1 MTQNVGTSSNQLR
14 RCPNCGSRVA
24 QEAETCYFCG
34 HDLTKAPPSR
44 RRITW
49 IDLALVVALLLLV
62 VLWWQMGSRS
72 TNHDQQAAVEISTPI
87 PDTPTGN
94 EAPVVAVLTT
104 ATPVSQSEPTPGP
117 LMVIHTVQ
125 SGDTLSSIAIQYSV
139 TVEEIQQANGL
150 TDSLIRA
157 GAELVI
163 PVPPVVSEITNQ
175 VELPTTFRY
184 TVLPGDTIVSIAV
197 RFGATVEGILQAN
210 GITASDFIRPDQILR
225 IPVDVP
231 STVTSSSE
239 SARNVPGLDTRPGSY
254 SAPGLLEPAD
264 GASLPRAE
272 EVIFRWLSV
281 DLLAP
286 NEWYVL
292 RIWPVEGSVGLW
304 PAVWTKATS
313 HRLQPDAA
321 PATSAAMQ
329 YGWQVTVVRIL
340 PDEGEGRGIQA
351 ASTPSDVRNF
361 TWR

>member
-1 MTQNVGTSSNQLR
+1 MTQNVGTTSNRLR

-34 HDLTKAPPSR
+34 HDLTKAAPSR

-49 IDLALVVALLLLV
+49 VDLALVVALLLLV
-62 VLWWQMGSRS
+62 GFWWQLGNRSGSS
-72 TNHDQQAAVEISTPI
+72 DGPTEVAVN
-87 PDTPTGN
+87 TPTPGTPAPN
-94 EAPVVAVLTT
+94 EAPAVAVLTT
-104 ATPVSQSEPTPGP
+104 ATPVSQTEPTPGP

-125 SGDTLSSIAIQYSV
+125 SGDTLSSIAIQYGV
-139 TVEEIQQANGL
+139 TVEEVQQANGL
-150 TDSLIRA
+150 KDSLIRA

-163 PVPPVVSEITNQ
+163 PVPLVVSEITNQ
-175 VELPTTFRY
+175 VDLPTTFRY

-210 GITASDFIRPDQILR
+210 GITASDFIRPDQILPM
-225 IPVDVP
+225 PVEVP

-254 SAPGLLEPAD
+254 GAPGLLEPAD
-264 GASLPRAE
+264 GAGLPRAE

-292 RIWPVEGSVGLW
+292 RIWPVEGSVGLL

-313 HRLQPDAA
+313 HRLQPDAVS
-321 PATSAAMQ
+321 ATSAAMQ

-340 PDEGEGRGIQA
+340 PDQGEGRGIQA
-351 ASTPSDVRNF
+351 ASVPSEVRNF

>member
-1 MTQNVGTSSNQLR
+1 MTQKVGTSPNQLR

-34 HDLTKAPPSR
+34 HDLTKGTPAR
-44 RRITW
+44 RRVTW
-49 IDLALVVALLLLV
+49 IDLALVMALLVLV
-62 VLWWQMGSRS
+62 AVWWQMGSRTS
-72 TNHDQQAAVEISTPI
+72 GVAGQTENL
-87 PDTPTGN
+87 
-94 EAPVVAVLTT
+94 PVVPTLDASVDSNAPAMAVLAT
-104 ATPVSQSEPTPGP
+104 ATPVSAAESTPGP

-125 SGDTLSSIAIQYSV
+125 SGETLSAIAIQYSV

-150 TDSLIRA
+150 GDSLIQA
-157 GAELVI
+157 GSELVI

-175 VELPTTFRY
+175 VKLPTSFRY

-197 RFGATVEGILQAN
+197 RFASTVEGILQAN
-210 GITASDFIRPDQILR
+210 GITANDFIRPDQILL

-231 STVTSSSE
+231 PAVAASSE
-239 SARNVPGLDTRPGSY
+239 SARNVPGLDSRPASY
-254 SAPGLLEPAD
+254 PSPRLLEPAD
-264 GASLPRAE
+264 GDTVPQDE

-281 DLLAP
+281 DLLAA

-292 RIWPVEGSVGLW
+292 RVWPVEGSVGLL

-313 HRLQPDAA
+313 HRL
-321 PATSAAMQ
+321 PADVSPVTSGAMQ

-340 PDEGEGRGIQA
+340 PDQGEGRGIQA

-361 TWR
+361 SWR

>member
-1 MTQNVGTSSNQLR
+1 MTQNVGTTSNQLR

-34 HDLTKAPPSR
+34 HDLTTAPPSR

-62 VLWWQMGSRS
+62 GIWWQIGNRSGS
-72 TNHDQQAAVEISTPI
+72 TDGQAEVVVN
-87 PDTPTGN
+87 TPTPATRAQN
-94 EAPVVAVLTT
+94 EAPVVAVVTT
-104 ATPVSQSEPTPGP
+104 ATPVSQTEPTPGP

-125 SGDTLSSIAIQYSV
+125 SGDTLSTIAIQYGV

-150 TDSLIRA
+150 SDTLIRI
-157 GAELVI
+157 GSELVI
-163 PVPPVVSEITNQ
+163 PVPLVVSEITNQ
-175 VELPTTFRY
+175 VDLPTTFRY
-184 TVLPGDTIVSIAV
+184 TVLSGDTIVSIAV

-210 GITASDFIRPDQILR
+210 GITTSDFIRPDQILR
-225 IPVDVP
+225 IPVEVP
-231 STVTSSSE
+231 STVASSSE
-239 SARNVPGLDTRPGSY
+239 SARNVPGLDVRPSSY
-254 SAPGLLEPAD
+254 SAPRLLEPD
-264 GASLPRAE
+264 GGASLPRAD
-272 EVIFRWLSV
+272 EVIFQWISV

-292 RIWPVEGSVGLW
+292 RIWPVEGSVGLL

-321 PATSAAMQ
+321 PAISTAMQ

-340 PDEGEGRGIQA
+340 PDQGEGRGIQA
-351 ASTPSDVRNF
+351 ASVPSDVRNF